1 MKVYLLLMKRRMEP
15 QESARRK
22 KDRNAKRP
30 ECSFH
35 NNITDVCSIK
45 SSLLLLSEIL
55 FPITFGDE
63 ISPTDSMQV
72 YPEWKSN
79 PQKISRTIHLQD
91 QKLAAKHL
99 QSSASRPID
108 DGNIL

>member
-1 MKVYLLLMKRRMEP
+1 MGDYFLSVKFFR
-15 QESARRK
+15 
-22 KDRNAKRP
+22 
-30 ECSFH
+30 SFRTIH
-35 NNITDVCSIK
+35 
-45 SSLLLLSEIL
+45 LLSEIL
-55 FPITFGDE
+55 FPITFEDE
-63 ISPTDSMQV
+63 ISQTDSMQV

-91 QKLAAKHL
+91 RKQAAKHL